1 MKQVIIITI
10 LIILIPY
17 FIVSFFMEE
26 KELDFGF
33 DTNVIVRVK
42 RVKKDVIEKVPLE
55 DYITGVVA
63 GEMPVTFHIEAL
75 KAQAVAAR
83 TYVLKK
89 IIYNADKEY
98 DVVDTVDNQVYL
110 DNDYLI
116 NTWKDEYVTKIN
128 KIRKAVS
135 DTRKQYMTYEGE
147 IIDALYF
154 STSNGFTENS
164 EEVFAMELPYLRS
177 VESIWDKDTSPV
189 FNATSDMNI
198 NEFYERLNLPYQEEL
213 KIEILNTTS
222 TGRIIDLKI
231 NDKYFEASNVRKK
244 LKIRSTD
251 FKITKDGDIV
261 YIKTKGFGHGV
272 GMSQY
277 GAHGMAEAGYIYS
290 DILKHYYQNILIESL

>member
-1 MKQVIIITI
+1 MK
-10 LIILIPY
+10 
-17 FIVSFFMEE
+17 E

-33 DTNVIVRVK
+33 DSNVIVRVK
-42 RVKKDVIEKVPLE
+42 RVEKDIIEKIPLE

-89 IIYNADKEY
+89 ITYNNKEY
-98 DVVDTVDNQVYL
+98 DVVDTVANQVYL
-110 DNDYLI
+110 DNNYLVSA
-116 NTWKDEYVTKIN
+116 WQDEYVSKIN

-135 DTRKQYMTYEGE
+135 DTREQYMTYDEE

-164 EEVFAMELPYLRS
+164 EEIFSMKLPYLRS
-177 VESIWDKDTSPV
+177 VESLWDKDTSPV
-189 FNATSDMNI
+189 FNEKSEI
-198 NEFYERLNLPYQEEL
+198 NANDFYKNLKLSYQDEL

-231 NDKYFEASNVRKK
+231 NNKYFKASDVREK

-251 FKITKDGDIV
+251 FEITKDNNII

-277 GAHGMAEAGYIYS
+277 GANGMAELGYNYD
-290 DILKHYYQNILIESL
+290 DILRHYYQNILIKNF

>member
-1 MKQVIIITI
+1 
-10 LIILIPY
+10 
-17 FIVSFFMEE
+17 MEE